1 MITYFSLLAFSV
13 LGVGAC
19 PAGWVGT
26 EGGSYCYLVSRDPM
40 NWFAAQEVKVQVS
53 LSPS

>member
-26 EGGSYCYLVSRDPM
+26 EGGPYCYLVSRDPM
-40 NWFAAQEVKVQVS
+40 NWFAAQEVKALVS
-53 LSPS
+53 VSPS